1 MKSIIVSLVTTN
13 AGWITRLA
21 LKYVA
26 IVGSSTATWL
36 AAQGVAED
44 HTKAIV
50 AGLTAVAAAALE
62 HGLSFIARKYV
73 VK

>member
-1 MKSIIVSLVTTN
+1 MKTTLLTLVSTN

-26 IVGSSTATWL
+26 IGSASLSAWL
-36 AAQGVAED
+36 AAQGVAEG
-44 HTKAIV
+44 HTAAIA
-50 AGLTAVAAAALE
+50 AGVTAGAAALIE
-62 HGLSFIARKYV
+62 QGLSFIARKYA